1 MAGNMTRLLL
11 LVFAVHLTLVI
22 CGIADIP
29 GSALYTFAQSPMNW
43 NLTSLVGFLGDL
55 TLLVGAGAVIV
66 GTFFVRSDILIF
78 TTPELIQDVCLKGK
92 PIVHLFVSSDRL
104 DTDFAIRLTDLYPD
118 GSSMLL
124 AETIKRMRFRNGY
137 TENDTCSMIPGQIYE
152 IEIEL
157 KNMANTF
164 LTGHKIR
171 IALTS
176 SNYPR
181 FDNNLNNGQEM
192 YVAGDTL
199 IATNIVYHNSNYS
212 SYVEFP
218 FVDYAQSDKIINT
231 KNPVLSIYPNP
242 CNDIL
247 YLHTALSGV
256 YKITIYDIYGKTY
269 YMKNVLN
276 KSKLNN
282 KILIDL
288 SDFSKGI
295 YFIEIN
301 ENKNNVS
308 VKKLMRY

>member
-1 MAGNMTRLLL
+1 ML
-11 LVFAVHLTLVI
+11 
-22 CGIADIP
+22 
-29 GSALYTFAQSPMNW
+29 
-43 NLTSLVGFLGDL
+43 
-55 TLLVGAGAVIV
+55 
-66 GTFFVRSDILIF
+66 F

-124 AETIKRMRFRNGY
+124 AETIKRMRFRSGY
-137 TENDTCSMIPGQIYE
+137 TENDTASMVPGQIYE

-212 SYVEFP
+212 SYIEFP
-218 FVDYAQSDKIINT
+218 FVDYVQSDKMNYT
-231 KNPVLSIYPNP
+231 KNPVFSIYPNP

-247 YLHTALSGV
+247 YLHTALYGD
-256 YKITIYDIYGKTY
+256 YQITIYDIYGKTY
-269 YMKNVLN
+269 YMKKCDKQVETFHKTSL
-276 KSKLNN
+276 LDN

-295 YFIEIN
+295 YFIKIN
-301 ENKNNVS
+301 ENKPPHQKFS
-308 VKKLMRY
+308 IIKIFYIL